1 MGSLGRTAEG
11 IRPRAAM
18 KATQDNKV
26 KLRLV
31 GEGGRQVLMRVK
43 RTTQMKK
50 MKRAFTLQT
59 GLHLNYLEFFI
70 NGDKIDED
78 KTPEDLEM
86 EEEDMVEVQNKV
98 PSGWRAIE
106 SLESTLY
113 LSPEG
118 KKFNSLQAAHRFL
131 SLPNA
136 ESDILEKKQ
145 PLDSESPVQEGT
157 TSVKVKKSGIVESLR
172 KTALLKNCSVFKRA
186 LYRSAG
192 S

>member
-1 MGSLGRTAEG
+1 
-11 IRPRAAM
+11 M
-18 KATQDNKV
+18 KVTEDNKV

-50 MKRAFTLQT
+50 MKRAFSLQT
-59 GLHLNYLEFFI
+59 GLPLNYLELFI
-70 NGDKIDED
+70 NRVKIEED

-98 PSGWRAIE
+98 PAGWRAIE
-106 SLESTLY
+106 SLKTTLY

-131 SLPNA
+131 SLPNT
-136 ESDILEKKQ
+136 ESDILEKRQ
-145 PLDSESPVQEGT
+145 PLDSESQAQGGKA
-157 TSVKVKKSGIVESLR
+157 SAKVKKNGIVESLR
-172 KTALLKNCSVFKRA
+172 KTALLKNCSVFKRMQF
-186 LYRSAG
+186 RSAG
-192 S
+192 CK

>member
-1 MGSLGRTAEG
+1 
-11 IRPRAAM
+11 M

-31 GEGGRQVLMRVK
+31 GEGGRQVLMRVR

-50 MKRAFTLQT
+50 MKRAFSLQT
-59 GLHLNYLEFFI
+59 GLPVNYLQLFI
-70 NGDKIDED
+70 NGEKIEED

-86 EEEDMVEVQNKV
+86 EEEDMVEVHNKV
-98 PSGWRAIE
+98 PSGWKTIE
-106 SLESTLY
+106 SLKSTLY

-118 KKFNSLQAAHRFL
+118 KKFNSLQAVHRFL

-145 PLDSESPVQEGT
+145 QLDSESPSQEGK

>member
-1 MGSLGRTAEG
+1 
-11 IRPRAAM
+11 M
-18 KATQDNKV
+18 KVTEDNKV

-50 MKRAFTLQT
+50 MKKAFSLQT
-59 GLHLNYLEFFI
+59 GLPLNYLELFI
-70 NGDKIDED
+70 NGEKIEED

-86 EEEDMVEVQNKV
+86 EEKDMVEVQIKV
-98 PSGWRAIE
+98 PAGWRAIE
-106 SLESTLY
+106 SLKSTLY

-131 SLPNA
+131 SFPKS

-145 PLDSESPVQEGT
+145 ALDSESPAQEGKT
-157 TSVKVKKSGIVESLR
+157 CVKVKKSGIVESLR
-172 KTALLKNCSVFKRA
+172 KTALLKNCSVFKRT
-186 LYRSAG
+186 LFRSAG
-192 S
+192 R